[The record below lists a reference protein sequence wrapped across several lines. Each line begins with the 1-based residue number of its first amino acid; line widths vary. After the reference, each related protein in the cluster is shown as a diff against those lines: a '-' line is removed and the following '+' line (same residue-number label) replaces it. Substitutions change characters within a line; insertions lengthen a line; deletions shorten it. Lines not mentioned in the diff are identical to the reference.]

1 MNRITH
7 RFQELRR
14 AGRKALIPYIT
25 AGDPRPEL
33 TVPMLHALVAAGA
46 DIIELGVP
54 FSDPMADGPV
64 IQKACERALAQ
75 GMTPRRVLELVRE
88 FRQIDAQTP
97 LVLMGYLN
105 PIERMGHAAFVAAAR
120 DAGVDGVLTVDL
132 PPEEAA
138 EPIEL
143 MNAAGIAPIFLVAPT
158 SSVERIR
165 RTAQLAQG
173 YLYYVS
179 LKGVTGS
186 AALNVAEVA
195 EKLATIRAC
204 TDLPLGVG
212 FGIKDPPTAAAVA
225 RIADAVVVGSA
236 LVARMHEL
244 ADDPERMRR
253 EVAAQIAAMRQAMD
267 QAGMPTAFAG

>member
-14 AGRKALIPYIT
+14 DGRKALIPYIT

-244 ADDPERMRR
+244 ADDPARMRR